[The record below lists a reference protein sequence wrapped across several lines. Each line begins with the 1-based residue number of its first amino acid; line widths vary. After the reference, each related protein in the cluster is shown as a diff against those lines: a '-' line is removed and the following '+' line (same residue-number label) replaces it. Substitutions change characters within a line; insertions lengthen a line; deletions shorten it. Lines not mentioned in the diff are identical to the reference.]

1 MRRHVRV
8 APREVKKMNLSI
20 IDSAVSNL
28 HVED

>member
-1 MRRHVRV
+1 V